1 VTHAATFDPN
11 AAPNFGAGVVITSS
25 NQFSGASFLD
35 SYTFLIKSCTDI
47 QTADAADKAALGA
60 AIGLG
65 VVASAVDTVK
75 FVLNPLGSLIS
86 AGLGWLIEHVSFLR
100 EPLDMLMGN
109 PDQIKLLSEEVHTI
123 AESIR
128 KIGHD
133 QTASLSGDISGWQ
146 GAGADAFNARMKE
159 LAADLDSKAHGA
171 DIVGYLIQTNMA
183 IIAAVRGLFRDLITT
198 VLGDII
204 SVMLIALATAP
215 ITFGASIVA
224 GVAWCVTQAT
234 LTATS
239 LGAKL
244 VAVIAQATRS
254 AGRIGDVVKL
264 LKTRPGAGGAAGGQG
279 AHAADDIPLRPL
291 PPTRPVPPP
300 PPPTRPAPPPPG
312 HPADGAA
319 PPPPPTHPAGDVPP
333 PPPTRP
339 APPPPGHPADGAA
352 PPPPPPP
359 PPPPTHP
366 AGDDAASVS
375 SYGTAKT
382 SQSSYHTAD
391 DGTPPPSPR
400 PSVDETPPPSPRP
413 SNDGTHEPNP
423 RPGNDGAP
431 PPPAASG
438 PWTRAHERWLEEHQ
452 PDAWAKYNSE
462 SDWLE
467 KNHPESFKLFQ
478 KWIADSHSAK
488 EMWAWP
494 IKGTQE
500 AVKRLL
506 DIEQTARLGWAAAQG
521 K

>member
-319 PPPPPTHPAGDVPP
+319 PPPPP
-333 PPPTRP
+333 
-339 APPPPGHPADGAA
+339 
-352 PPPPPPP
+352 
-359 PPPPTHP
+359 PPPTHP